1 MCKKEYMC
9 GLVDFVGKGQL
20 YVGACQ
26 WDWSALH
33 DPDSP
38 SPLPTAGELIVH
50 QLLLFIPVERLP
62 ELKLP
67 KLRRR
72 KRAGSSVTG
81 EDMEEEEDDEDV
93 DAGITEDTSRA
104 RVLWIRNL
112 TRIQRQVRQEQHVW
126 NVQ

>member
-1 MCKKEYMC
+1 MT
-9 GLVDFVGKGQL
+9 L
-20 YVGACQ
+20 
-26 WDWSALH
+26 
-33 DPDSP
+33 DSP
-38 SPLPTAGELIVH
+38 SSLPTAGELIVH